1 VCTCRKEINTLTREE
16 RIILELI
23 DQIEDPETKIK
34 YLSQISQ
41 KEKIIT
47 NGINYIYIDVQKK
60 KKKKT
65 KKEKVHIEKLTYI
78 MFQI

>member
-1 VCTCRKEINTLTREE
+1 M
-16 RIILELI
+16 
-23 DQIEDPETKIK
+23 PKIK
-34 YLSQISQ
+34 NKFIL
-41 KEKIIT
+41 K
-47 NGINYIYIDVQKK
+47 KK